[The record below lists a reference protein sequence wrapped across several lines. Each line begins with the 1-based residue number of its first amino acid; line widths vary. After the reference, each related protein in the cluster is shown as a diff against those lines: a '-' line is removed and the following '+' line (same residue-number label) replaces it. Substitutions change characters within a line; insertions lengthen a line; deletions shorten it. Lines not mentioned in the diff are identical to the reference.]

1 MKNKLGF
8 RQKIILSHIFLFV
21 AFIAFA
27 LPFITKSV
35 QKIIFNSLHVNTS
48 YLVDLLQKAKNE
60 QQIVTLLQ
68 DADDYI
74 FFHVSLFNYKGDPLY
89 DSSLKQVT
97 LDEKETIS
105 PLTHREVVDA
115 LGHKIV
121 YFIGANKGEGEK
133 LAYITLPFRVNNQT
147 YILRTAIPFSQMHEF
162 TREFEMWFLAF
173 CFLAML
179 FFAAITWL
187 IFHRINYPIQQI
199 IRAIKPYQLG
209 VETVINPI
217 VLSDSIDEKD
227 EFYQLAQ
234 TLNSLSEHLRLHIK
248 QIIDERNEKEAI
260 LDSLGEGVIAVDAE
274 MHIRYIN
281 FIASKMLGL
290 PKKDALGKV
299 IPFVVDD
306 TPKAKLLNKC
316 RQILESCQRKHALL
330 TDSTTVVNGKKN
342 YIDLIAAPKS
352 HRSGAILV
360 LQDKTSHYKVLEMG
374 KDFVANAS
382 HELRTPITIITGF
395 AETLQDLPD
404 LPRNVV
410 IEITEKIVRN
420 CQRMDSLVKNLL
432 TLADL
437 ENLPPS
443 RFKECDVVAIVET
456 CRQVVLSLYEQA
468 VIHIEKSEESIL
480 VAADSDILELAI
492 INLLDNAAKYS
503 PPPAKILV
511 QITQLPEQVCITI
524 QDKGIGIPA
533 ADLEHIFERFYTVDK
548 AHSRRL
554 GGAGLGLSIV
564 KTIIENHRG
573 VISVTS
579 DVGVGTTFTILL
591 PKPNA

>member
-1 MKNKLGF
+1 MMKNKLGF

-21 AFIAFA
+21 VFIAFA
-27 LPFITKSV
+27 FPFITKSV
-35 QKIIFNSLHVNTS
+35 QRIVFNSLHVSTS
-48 YLVDLLQKAKNE
+48 YLVNLLEKARNE
-60 QQIVTLLQ
+60 QQILTLLK

-74 FFHVSLFNYKGDPLY
+74 FFHVSLFNDQGKALY

-97 LDEKETIS
+97 KREEIN
-105 PLTHREVVDA
+105 PLTHSEVVDA

-121 YFIGANKGEGEK
+121 YFIGYNKQEAEK
-133 LAYITLPFRVNNQT
+133 LAYITLPFHVNNQT

-227 EFYQLAQ
+227 QFYQLAQ

-260 LDSLGEGVIAVDAE
+260 LDSLGRLSLIRV
-274 MHIRYIN
+274 HIRLS
-281 FIASKMLGL
+281 FMASKMLRL
-290 PKKDALGKV
+290 SKKEVLGNV
-299 IPFVVDD
+299 FTFVLEE
-306 TPKAKLLNKC
+306 TPNAKLLNRC
-316 RQILESCQRKHALL
+316 RQLLESCQKKRALL
-330 TDSTTVVNGKKN
+330 TDSMIVINGKKK
-342 YIDLIAAPKS
+342 YIDLIAAPKN
-352 HRSGAILV
+352 HRSGAIVV

-404 LPRNVV
+404 LPRDVV

-443 RFKECDVVAIVET
+443 RFTECDVVAVIET
-456 CRQVVLSLYEQA
+456 CRQVVLSLYEKA
-468 VIHIEKSEESIL
+468 KIHIEKSEESIF
-480 VAADSDILELAI
+480 VAADPDILELAI

-503 PPPAKILV
+503 PPLAEILV
-511 QITQLPEQVCITI
+511 QITQASEEVSITI

-564 KTIIENHRG
+564 KTIIENHHG
-573 VISVTS
+573 VISVKS
-579 DVGVGTTFTILL
+579 EMGVGTTFTILL
-591 PKPNA
+591 PKLKRILPV

>member
-1 MKNKLGF
+1 
-8 RQKIILSHIFLFV
+8 
-21 AFIAFA
+21 
-27 LPFITKSV
+27 
-35 QKIIFNSLHVNTS
+35 VN
-48 YLVDLLQKAKNE
+48 LLQKAKNE
-60 QQIVTLLQ
+60 QQILTLLR

-74 FFHVSLFNYKGDPLY
+74 FFHVSLFTREGKPLY
-89 DSSLKQVT
+89 DSSLKQVSIGKG
-97 LDEKETIS
+97 EMIS
-105 PLTHREVVDA
+105 PLKHKEVVDV

-121 YFIGANKGEGEK
+121 YFIETNKGKGEK
-133 LAYITLPFRVNNQT
+133 LAYITLLFHVNKQT

-173 CFLAML
+173 CFMAMV

-209 VETVINPI
+209 VETVIHPI

-281 FIASKMLGL
+281 FMASKMLGL
-290 PKKDALGKV
+290 SKKEVLGK
-299 IPFVVDD
+299 IFVFLAAD

-316 RQILESCQRKHALL
+316 RQMLENCQRKKTLL
-330 TDSTTVVNGKKN
+330 TDSISIINGKKN

-360 LQDKTSHYKVLEMG
+360 VQDKTSHYKVLEMG

-410 IEITEKIVRN
+410 MEITEKIVRN

-456 CRQVVLSLYEQA
+456 CCQVVLSLYENA
-468 VIHIEKSEESIL
+468 AIRIEKSEESIL
-480 VAADSDILELAI
+480 VAADPDILELAI

-503 PPPAKILV
+503 PPPAEILV
-511 QITQLPEQVCITI
+511 KITQLSEEVCITI

-564 KTIIENHRG
+564 KTIIENHHG

-579 DVGVGTTFTILL
+579 DVGKGTTFTILL
-591 PKPNA
+591 PKPNRIISN